1 MKESALLLITGVYL
15 LMLTLAGVVIDMPLL
30 IPCVT
35 GGVGIWSVAAAIHT
49 MIFYRN

>member
-1 MKESALLLITGVYL
+1 MKTSALLLITGVYL

-35 GGVGIWSVAAAIHT
+35 GVVGIWFVAAAIHT
-49 MIFYRN
+49 LIFYRH